1 MTKPNKRFFCN
12 ECGDCSR
19 IPPQRNLFAFPPLCF
34 LSGCSL
40 SHSSVSSPPPPPPRK
55 QRNNIKFPFP
65 LINGLFF
72 PPSPLK
78 GTNHSNKSLYSSFAM
93 QLWVWR
99 ALGLHPFI
107 FAANNIYCN
116 KAGKEKREESFLVIN
131 PSFFSAAAAKASLFP
146 F

>member
-1 MTKPNKRFFCN
+1 MGEERPLEDTRGVLLLFSARLQKLPLGGGRGGGDSPMTKPNKRFLCN
-12 ECGDCSR
+12 ECGDCGR

-78 GTNHSNKSLYSSFAM
+78 GTNHSNKSPYSSFAI
-93 QLWVWR
+93 QL
-99 ALGLHPFI
+99 LGLARSW
-107 FAANNIYCN
+107 AAPIHFRS
-116 KAGKEKREESFLVIN
+116 K
-131 PSFFSAAAAKASLFP
+131 
-146 F
+146 